1 MIDAVQ
7 DFRIS
12 ALERALASLTGADV
26 TAQQPAPAPPV
37 AQPVAAP
44 APRPAGASHDN
55 ARIAALESAVLALTN
70 SVTLLNQQMTGL
82 ATELQKQ
89 TNAQNMITITP
100 TATVDAAQDARLDGI
115 DTLLQSLAQNV
126 ADYNNQ
132 MTTLISQY
140 QSLHPKPRAAPKTAA
155 NNFGLKTA

>member
-12 ALERALASLTGADV
+12 ALERALASLTGGDV
-26 TAQQPAPAPPV
+26 NSQPAPASPV
-37 AQPVAAP
+37 ASPTANAA
-44 APRPAGASHDN
+44 ATTHQDT
-55 ARIAALESAVLALTN
+55 RIAALEGAVLALSN
-70 SVTLLNQQMTGL
+70 SITLLNQQMTSL

-100 TATVDAAQDARLDGI
+100 TTPTPSVDSAQDARLDGI

-132 MTTLISQY
+132 MTTLITQY
-140 QSLHPKPRAAPKTAA
+140 QSLHPKPNAKT
-155 NNFGLKTA
+155 NNFGLQTP